1 MTSLH
6 PPRTSAAMPHGDI
19 EPAHHGSPDD
29 LFLVLRF
36 AAFQLHAA
44 AAMWTTLRQGDHD
57 PFIHARGDRPARL
70 SAIPAARLTARLLGT
85 GFCFSARVRRGL
97 TLAGPQS
104 PFQPPP
110 HALPLPLHPSNLFPP
125 PPVFF
130 LRSL

>member
-1 MTSLH
+1 MTSLP

-85 GFCFSARVRRGL
+85 GFCFSARAR
-97 TLAGPQS
+97 P
-104 PFQPPP
+104 
-110 HALPLPLHPSNLFPP
+110 ALPLAVPQCRFQLSPP
-125 PPVFF
+125 PPP
-130 LRSL
+130 LPP